1 MTNRLEYV
9 EEIYSL
15 GSKYLGNKLN
25 GLRHG
30 QGRFYYQDGGL
41 YEGEWKQNKMDGYGK
56 LYYQSGNLA
65 YEGYWKSDQFYGQ
78 GSLYNEMA
86 EPLTRAFDF
95 RNFED
100 IG

>member
-1 MTNRLEYV
+1 
-9 EEIYSL
+9 
-15 GSKYLGNKLN
+15 
-25 GLRHG
+25 
-30 QGRFYYQDGGL
+30 
-41 YEGEWKQNKMDGYGK
+41 MDGYGK